1 MFTPRYFRPKFVFF
15 VGFIII
21 PAILWF
27 RLIVVFFQ
35 ALDYILFPQ
44 VLEAS
49 SLRLSSVSRIFSG
62 RTTARATQDKQG
74 LLNLLLP
81 KPEGKEYS
89 LKPEKK
95 RRSYEWTQGES
106 GHRRL

>member
-1 MFTPRYFRPKFVFF
+1 MYFLYWPIFLKLMSRMFTPRYFRPKFVFF

-44 VLEAS
+44 VLEA
-49 SLRLSSVSRIFSG
+49 G
-62 RTTARATQDKQG
+62 G
-74 LLNLLLP
+74 
-81 KPEGKEYS
+81 
-89 LKPEKK
+89 
-95 RRSYEWTQGES
+95 
-106 GHRRL
+106 